1 MDTNTLISL
10 VETLTSTL
18 NQAGF
23 EHIELNHEGTALVL
37 NKKSITTQ
45 AASQGAPVAYSQPA
59 VVSSPQPI
67 ESSTAPVAVTTT
79 EATQP
84 VNEVVDTANL
94 LTIDS
99 PIVGTFYDAPSPDAE
114 PYVQV
119 GDEVKKGDVVC
130 IIEAMKL
137 MNEIEAEQDGI
148 VEAIL
153 VANEGPVEYGQPLIR
168 LKKK

>member
-37 NKKSITTQ
+37 NKKSI
-45 AASQGAPVAYSQPA
+45 AAQVANQGAPVAYSQPA
-59 VVSSPQPI
+59 VVSSPQSI
-67 ESSTAPVAVTTT
+67 ESTATPLAATSA
-79 EATQP
+79 EAKQP
-84 VNEVVDTANL
+84 VTEVVDAANL
-94 LTIDS
+94 STIDS
-99 PIVGTFYDAPSPDAE
+99 PIVGTYYDAPSPDAE
-114 PYVQV
+114 PYIKI
-119 GDEVKKGDVVC
+119 GDEVKKGDIVC

-137 MNEIEAEQDGI
+137 MNEIEAEKDGI

-168 LKKK
+168 LKMK